1 MLKNC
6 FYFNILSAIRDTFL
20 KGEYSM
26 DAIGYCSQSKNRPR
40 LLDEVRRII
49 QLKHYSIRT
58 EQAYVHWIRRFILFH
73 RKRHPREMGPSE
85 VEAFLSHLA
94 VKDNVAASTQNQ
106 ALNALVFLYREVLK
120 KELDWMN
127 NIVRAKRHS
136 RLPVV
141 LLTRKEVQSVLS
153 RLDGIKWLMASLP
166 KRKIC
171 WAG

>member
-1 MLKNC
+1 
-6 FYFNILSAIRDTFL
+6 
-20 KGEYSM
+20 M
-26 DAIGYCSQSKNRPR
+26 DVIGYCSQSKNRPR

-106 ALNALVFLYREVLK
+106 ALNALVFLCLNRGQNTVLA
-120 KELDWMN
+120 
-127 NIVRAKRHS
+127 NIS
-136 RLPVV
+136 RNCVLTPV
-141 LLTRKEVQSVLS
+141 LWSPDS
-153 RLDGIKWLMASLP
+153 AW
-166 KRKIC
+166 
-171 WAG
+171 